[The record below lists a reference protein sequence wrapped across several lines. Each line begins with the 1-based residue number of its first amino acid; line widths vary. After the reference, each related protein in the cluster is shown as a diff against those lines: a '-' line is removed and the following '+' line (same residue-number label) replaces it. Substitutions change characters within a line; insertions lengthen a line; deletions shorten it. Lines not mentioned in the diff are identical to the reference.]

1 MSTRS
6 LLTASLALA
15 AATLAAPAVAAADP
29 GDHPHPHVREDAR
42 LGFFGGFALV
52 GGEISCEGNGCS
64 GVREAGGVEGH
75 VGYAFNRKLALMGEL
90 WAMDSRKDN
99 ISIAYVNTSVA
110 LRYWVAPILW
120 VQAGLGSGHSRVR
133 YTGIIDLEGRSDN
146 IATGMLAAGLE
157 VIQSKRWSMD
167 VELRFAQG
175 ASEDADGNEVTT
187 GRMSGL
193 GVGFTWY

>member
-15 AATLAAPAVAAADP
+15 AATMAAPAVAAADP

-52 GGEISCEGNGCS
+52 GGEISCEGNGCD

-120 VQAGLGSGHSRVR
+120 VQAGLGSGHARARYDFLGERESR
-133 YTGIIDLEGRSDN
+133 TEN
-146 IATGMLAAGLE
+146 ITTGMLAAGLE
-157 VIQSKRWSMD
+157 IIQSKRWSMD
-167 VELRFAQG
+167 VELRVAQG
-175 ASEDADGNEVTT
+175 SSEETLTGEPTT